1 MTIDALIQIASQ
13 EQLQAGHVE
22 AALAELQVSSE
33 RLYDRFA
40 QRIAQRY
47 LRGELSY
54 TTCDTAMN
62 VLFAYATS
70 GGGPELS
77 RLAWRVFEAFDEGE
91 YIHAGEPVEEQG
103 EVKTRK
109 LLSAIAGLSD
119 A

>member
-13 EQLQAGHVE
+13 ERLQAGHVE
-22 AALAELQVSSE
+22 AALADLRVSSE
-33 RLYDRFA
+33 ALYDQVA
-40 QRIAQRY
+40 ASIARRY

-62 VLFAYATS
+62 ELFRYATS

-77 RLAWRVFEAFDEGE
+77 RLAWRVFEAFDQGE
-91 YIHAGEPVEEQG
+91 YDHAGEPAEEQG

-109 LLSAIAGLSD
+109 LLSGIAELSD